1 MISLSNPVWEVA
13 VIHLLAFLW
22 QIKEGVVMY
31 SAKECGQAVHRPI
44 PLHIR

>member
-1 MISLSNPVWEVA
+1 MISLGNLVWEVA

-31 SAKECGQAVHRPI
+31 SAKECGQAAHHPI